1 MYVNFRYFNLEIL
14 RDWKFCLFIMFI
26 VVKFKCDNN
35 IYEYILMIKRKML
48 VIEFFNFL
56 LSEFLLRLW
65 RIWYKLYRIFF
76 IVWIGYFNWIYIIN
90 KSIILYVIIYFLI
103 SIYYMKLVWFWKFY
117 LIFYLLNML
126 NLRYKF
132 IGIKK
137 IKSEKKSVKNR
148 NLIL

>member
-56 LSEFLLRLW
+56 LSEFWLRLW
-65 RIWYKLYRIFF
+65 RI
-76 IVWIGYFNWIYIIN
+76 
-90 KSIILYVIIYFLI
+90 
-103 SIYYMKLVWFWKFY
+103 
-117 LIFYLLNML
+117 
-126 NLRYKF
+126 
-132 IGIKK
+132 
-137 IKSEKKSVKNR
+137 
-148 NLIL
+148 